1 MIHLITGR
9 PGHGKNIYALTFLEK
24 EGFINYDKETKTFSS
39 TIDRPLFFIAF
50 DGINI
55 VDSTTAKYED
65 LDELPTDQEH
75 DNTSKFPDN
84 SVVVIDEAHRYSPK
98 STNKE
103 GFTSFVSFLKIHRH
117 YGFDFIFITQSQ
129 KDLNIDIRNL
139 VENHFRVNRPFGTQK
154 SFVNHYLGAET
165 SENKQPVKQSSKP
178 FVLDKRFFEVY
189 KSASIHNYKSSIP
202 KKYYVFIGLFV
213 LFIGFVISKGI
224 YVYDAFSSGDM
235 MNFGKS
241 MQSEL
246 LNSSGSATTSA
257 SNNQAGTNAGSS
269 TVDNRLRSRGS
280 KPYFYLFKNQ
290 AKFKDQGMVLSTIA
304 PNIVM
309 NKTSIF
315 CYCNKQQIEILDNLV
330 RLIDTSN
337 NIKIDF
343 ILVSFS
349 KKDYMDF
356 SLKYTF
362 QDDYFSISPSPALIP
377 NLLLLDYLKTD
388 YKTLTKINSTAL
400 VEVGQ
405 SFSSNFVTKYPII
418 LKDYKSS
425 SVSSVR
431 LESDNLVKPTSSS
444 TSKQQPSDR
453 VVGEKISYNNVGFEF
468 KVDTQYVDD
477 KTIIVNLKQSHSFL
491 QGFVND
497 VPVTD
502 KRDFKTQF
510 LLKSGQLVPLFNLS
524 TLLNSRSKKE
534 TIPFLSYFLPGKVD
548 DDNSSYQVFLR
559 FNFGFDKD
567 KAKAKQELKSKASL
581 TKATK
586 PTLEIKEFEEVKESK
601 EIDDVDQMIDEL
613 LNADIEA
620 LEELNQ
626 EVKAVDVEFEVVDVK
641 NIKPPK

>member
-9 PGHGKNIYALTFLEK
+9 PGHGKNIYALTFLEQQ
-24 EGFINYDKETKTFSS
+24 EFINYDKETKTFSS

-65 LDELPTDQEH
+65 LDDLPTDQEN
-75 DNTSKFPDN
+75 DNNSKFPDN
-84 SVVVIDEAHRYSPK
+84 SVIVIDEAHRYSPK

-117 YGFDFIFITQSQ
+117 YGFDFIFIIQSQ

-202 KKYYVFIGLFV
+202 KKYYIFIVLFII
-213 LFIGFVISKGI
+213 FIGFVISKGI
-224 YVYDAFSSGDM
+224 YVIDAFSSGDAL
-235 MNFGKS
+235 NFGKEL
-241 MQSEL
+241 QSEFVPEKEQTL
-246 LNSSGSATTSA
+246 
-257 SNNQAGTNAGSS
+257 S
-269 TVDNRLRSRGS
+269 TEQRQQRSIDRFT
-280 KPYFYLFKNQ
+280 KPYFYIFKNQ
-290 AKFKDQGMVLSTIA
+290 KKFENQAVVLSTIA

-362 QDDYFSISPSPALIP
+362 QNDYFSISPSTALIP

-400 VEVGQ
+400 VEVGE
-405 SFSSNFVTKYPII
+405 SFSSNFVTKYPVI

-431 LESDNLVKPTSSS
+431 LKSDNLVKSKSQ
-444 TSKQQPSDR
+444 SKQQPSDR

-468 KVDTQYVDD
+468 KVATQYVDD
-477 KTIIVNLKQSHSFL
+477 ETIIVNLKQSHSFL

-534 TIPFLSYFLPGKVD
+534 TIPFLSYFMPGKVD

-559 FNFGFDKD
+559 FNFEFGE
-567 KAKAKQELKSKASL
+567 AKEKPRAVSTSKSGDIK
-581 TKATK
+581 TIKAT
-586 PTLEIKEFEEVKESK
+586 LETKEDKEAKEVDNVEQT
-601 EIDDVDQMIDEL
+601 INEL
-613 LNADIEA
+613 LAADIEA

-626 EVKAVDVEFEVVDVK
+626 ATDQKTNQDLPDVIKILDV
-641 NIKPPK
+641 NL

>member
-24 EGFINYDKETKTFSS
+24 EGFINYDKESKTFSS

-50 DGINI
+50 DSIDI
-55 VDSTTAKYED
+55 VDATTAKYED
-65 LDELPTDQEH
+65 LDKLPEDQESE
-75 DNTSKFPDN
+75 NRSKFPDN
-84 SVVVIDEAHRYSPK
+84 SVIVIDEAHRYSPR
-98 STNKE
+98 SSNRS
-103 GFTSFVSFLKIHRH
+103 GFTGFVSFLKIHRH
-117 YGFDFIFITQSQ
+117 FGFDFIFITQSQ

-165 SENKQPVKQSSKP
+165 TENKQPVKQSSNP

-202 KKYYVFIGLFV
+202 KKYYVFIVFFII
-213 LFIGFVISKGI
+213 FIGFVISKGI
-224 YVYDAFSSGDM
+224 YVIDAFSSGDAL
-235 MNFGKS
+235 NFGKEL
-241 MQSEL
+241 QSEL
-246 LNSSGSATTSA
+246 VPDKQPTLSNEQRRERSA
-257 SNNQAGTNAGSS
+257 
-269 TVDNRLRSRGS
+269 NRLQ
-280 KPYFYLFKNQ
+280 KPYFYIFKNQ
-290 AKFKDQGMVLSTIA
+290 KKFENQAVVLSTIA

-315 CYCNKQQIEILDNLV
+315 CYCNKQQIEILDNLM

-362 QDDYFSISPSPALIP
+362 QNDYFSISPSTALIP

-400 VEVGQ
+400 VEVGE
-405 SFSSNFVTKYPII
+405 SFSSNFVTKYPVI

-431 LESDNLVKPTSSS
+431 LKSDDLVKSKSK
-444 TSKQQPSDR
+444 SKQQPSDR

-468 KVDTQYVDD
+468 KVATQYVDD
-477 KTIIVNLKQSHSFL
+477 ETIVVNLKQSHSFL

-559 FNFGFDKD
+559 FNFEFG
-567 KAKAKQELKSKASL
+567 KAKLK
-581 TKATK
+581 TKEKLIKTIM
-586 PTLEIKEFEEVKESK
+586 PILDIVEIEDVKEQS
-601 EIDDVDQMIDEL
+601 IDEL
-613 LNADIEA
+613 LAADVEA
-620 LEELNQ
+620 LKELNQ
-626 EVKAVDVEFEVVDVK
+626 EIE
-641 NIKPPK
+641 

>member
-9 PGHGKNIYALTFLEK
+9 PGHGKNIYALTFLEQQ
-24 EGFINYDKETKTFSS
+24 EFINYDKETKTFSS

-50 DGINI
+50 DGIDI

-65 LDELPTDQEH
+65 LDDLPTDQEN
-75 DNTSKFPDN
+75 DNNSKFPDN
-84 SVVVIDEAHRYSPK
+84 SVIVIDEAHRYSPK

-202 KKYYVFIGLFV
+202 KKYYIFIALFII
-213 LFIGFVISKGI
+213 FIGFVISKGI
-224 YVYDAFSSGDM
+224 YVIDAFSSGDAL
-235 MNFGKS
+235 NFGKEL
-241 MQSEL
+241 QSEL
-246 LNSSGSATTSA
+246 VPDKQQPEL
-257 SNNQAGTNAGSS
+257 TNEQRRERAA
-269 TVDNRLRSRGS
+269 NRLQ
-280 KPYFYLFKNQ
+280 KPYFYIFKNQ
-290 AKFKDQGMVLSTIA
+290 KKFENQGVILSTIA

-315 CYCNKQQIEILDNLV
+315 CYCNKQQIEIIDNLM

-362 QDDYFSISPSPALIP
+362 QNDYFSISPSTALIP
-377 NLLLLDYLKTD
+377 NLLLLDYLKSD

-400 VEVGQ
+400 VEVGE
-405 SFSSNFVTKYPII
+405 SFSSNFVTKYPVI

-431 LESDNLVKPTSSS
+431 LKSDNLTKPSSKQTSK
-444 TSKQQPSDR
+444 SKQQPSDR
-453 VVGEKISYNNVGFEF
+453 IVGEKISYNNVGFEF
-468 KVDTQYVDD
+468 KVATQYVDD
-477 KTIIVNLKQSHSFL
+477 ETINVNLKQSHSFL

-534 TIPFLSYFLPGKVD
+534 TIPFLSYFMPGKVD
-548 DDNSSYQVFLR
+548 DDNASYQVFLR
-559 FNFGFDKD
+559 FRFESAQNSQKNQANIV
-567 KAKAKQELKSKASL
+567 KLENTKQIIDTNSELKGIKGASNTDIDIL
-581 TKATK
+581 N
-586 PTLEIKEFEEVKESK
+586 KEDEKLAN
-601 EIDDVDQMIDEL
+601 EL
-613 LNADIEA
+613 LAN
-620 LEELNQ
+620 
-626 EVKAVDVEFEVVDVK
+626 
-641 NIKPPK
+641 

>member
-9 PGHGKNIYALTFLEK
+9 PGHGKNIYALTFLEQQ
-24 EGFINYDKETKTFSS
+24 EFINYDKESKTFSS

-50 DGINI
+50 DGIDI

-65 LDELPTDQEH
+65 LDDLPTDQEN
-75 DNTSKFPDN
+75 DNNSKFPDN
-84 SVVVIDEAHRYSPK
+84 SVIVIDEAHRYSPK

-117 YGFDFIFITQSQ
+117 FGFDFIFITQSQ

-165 SENKQPVKQSSKP
+165 TENKQPVKQSSKP

-202 KKYYVFIGLFV
+202 KKYYVFIVLFII
-213 LFIGFVISKGI
+213 FIGFVISKGI
-224 YVYDAFSSGDM
+224 YVIDAFSSGDAL
-235 MNFGKS
+235 NFGKEL
-241 MQSEL
+241 QSEL
-246 LNSSGSATTSA
+246 VPDKQQPVLTNEQRRERAAT
-257 SNNQAGTNAGSS
+257 
-269 TVDNRLRSRGS
+269 RLQ
-280 KPYFYLFKNQ
+280 KPYFYIFKNQ
-290 AKFKDQGMVLSTIA
+290 KKFENQGMILSTIA

-315 CYCNKQQIEILDNLV
+315 CYCNKQQIEILDNLM

-362 QDDYFSISPSPALIP
+362 QNDFFSISPSTALIP
-377 NLLLLDYLKTD
+377 NLLLLDYLKSD

-400 VEVGQ
+400 VEVGE
-405 SFSSNFVTKYPII
+405 SFSSNFVTKYPVI

-431 LESDNLVKPTSSS
+431 LKSDDLVKSKSK
-444 TSKQQPSDR
+444 SKQQPSDR

-468 KVDTQYVDD
+468 KVATQYVDD
-477 KTIIVNLKQSHSFL
+477 ETIIVNLKQSHSFL

-559 FNFGFDKD
+559 FNFGFKD
-567 KAKAKQELKSKASL
+567 SKTPKPKKIIIPKVEVKDNEVIDLLAIDFDNNLAIESIEELELAVSDELKELDALDLK
-581 TKATK
+581 
-586 PTLEIKEFEEVKESK
+586 LET
-601 EIDDVDQMIDEL
+601 VD
-613 LNADIEA
+613 N
-620 LEELNQ
+620 
-626 EVKAVDVEFEVVDVK
+626 
-641 NIKPPK
+641 

>member
-1 MIHLITGR
+1 MGLLNTQQVLLVLLTGR
-9 PGHGKNIYALTFLEK
+9 PGHGKNIYALTFLEQQ
-24 EGFINYDKETKTFSS
+24 EFINYDKETKTFSS

-65 LDELPTDQEH
+65 LDDLPTDQE
-75 DNTSKFPDN
+75 NNNNSKFPDN
-84 SVVVIDEAHRYSPK
+84 SVIVIDEAHRYSPK

-117 YGFDFIFITQSQ
+117 YGFDFIFIIQSQ

-178 FVLDKRFFEVY
+178 FVLDRRFFEVY

-202 KKYYVFIGLFV
+202 KKYYVFIVMFI
-213 LFIGFVISKGI
+213 LFIGFIISKGI
-224 YVYDAFSSGDM
+224 YVYDAFNSGDM

-246 LNSSGSATTSA
+246 LGSNANTNSNSNNNGNNSSSTSLTTNNRPVRS
-257 SNNQAGTNAGSS
+257 SNL
-269 TVDNRLRSRGS
+269 VR
-280 KPYFYLFKNQ
+280 PYFYLFKNEQ
-290 AKFKDQGMVLSTIA
+290 KFKSSSSIFSAISPTV
-304 PNIVM
+304 VM
-309 NKTSIF
+309 NEESIF
-315 CYCNKQQIEILDNLV
+315 CYCTVKEIEIIDNIV

-349 KKDYMDF
+349 KKDYLDF
-356 SLKYTF
+356 SLKYSF
-362 QDDYFSISPSPALIP
+362 ENEFFRISPSTALIS
-377 NLLLLDYLKTD
+377 NVLLLDYLRSD
-388 YKTLTKINSTAL
+388 YQTLTKINSSAL
-400 VEVGQ
+400 VEVGK

-431 LESDNLVKPTSSS
+431 LKADQQN
-444 TSKQQPSDR
+444 KQQPSDR
-453 VVGEKISYNNVGFEF
+453 IVGEKVSFNDVGFKF
-468 KVDTQYVDD
+468 KIDTKFVDQQTVSI
-477 KTIIVNLKQSHSFL
+477 KLNQSHSFL

-502 KRDFKTQF
+502 KRDFKSQF
-510 LLKSGQLVPLFNLS
+510 LLTDGQLVPLFNLS
-524 TLLNSRSKKE
+524 SLLNSKSNKE

-559 FNFGFDKD
+559 FRFEGVQNSQKKQASIVKLED
-567 KAKAKQELKSKASL
+567 AKQTIDANSELKD
-581 TKATK
+581 
-586 PTLEIKEFEEVKESK
+586 IKGITDTDIDILNKEDEK
-601 EIDDVDQMIDEL
+601 LANEL
-613 LNADIEA
+613 LAN
-620 LEELNQ
+620 
-626 EVKAVDVEFEVVDVK
+626 
-641 NIKPPK
+641 

>member
-9 PGHGKNIYALTFLEK
+9 PGHGKNIYALTFLEQQ
-24 EGFINYDKETKTFSS
+24 EFINYDKETRTFSS

-65 LDELPTDQEH
+65 LDDLPTDQEN
-75 DNTSKFPDN
+75 DNNSKFPDN
-84 SVVVIDEAHRYSPK
+84 SVIVIDEAHRYSPK

-202 KKYYVFIGLFV
+202 KKYYIFIALFII
-213 LFIGFVISKGI
+213 FIGFVISKGI
-224 YVYDAFSSGDM
+224 YVIDAFSSGDAL
-235 MNFGKS
+235 NFGKEL
-241 MQSEL
+241 QSEL
-246 LNSSGSATTSA
+246 VPDKQQPEL
-257 SNNQAGTNAGSS
+257 TNEQRRERAA
-269 TVDNRLRSRGS
+269 NRLQ
-280 KPYFYLFKNQ
+280 KPYFYIFKNQ
-290 AKFKDQGMVLSTIA
+290 KKFENQGVILSTIA

-315 CYCNKQQIEILDNLV
+315 CYCNKQQIEIIDNLM

-362 QDDYFSISPSPALIP
+362 QNDYFSISPSTALIP
-377 NLLLLDYLKTD
+377 NLLLLDYLKSD

-400 VEVGQ
+400 VEVGE
-405 SFSSNFVTKYPII
+405 SFSSNFVTKYPVI

-431 LESDNLVKPTSSS
+431 LKSDNLTKPSSKQTSK
-444 TSKQQPSDR
+444 SKQQPSDR
-453 VVGEKISYNNVGFEF
+453 IVGEKISYNNVGFEF
-468 KVDTQYVDD
+468 KVATQYVDD
-477 KTIIVNLKQSHSFL
+477 ETINVNLKQSHSFL

-534 TIPFLSYFLPGKVD
+534 TIPFLSYFMPGKVD
-548 DDNSSYQVFLR
+548 DDNASYQVFLR
-559 FNFGFDKD
+559 FRFEGVQNSQKSQASIV
-567 KAKAKQELKSKASL
+567 KLENTKQTIDTDSEPKG
-581 TKATK
+581 
-586 PTLEIKEFEEVKESK
+586 IKGTSDTD
-601 EIDDVDQMIDEL
+601 IDILNREDEKLANEL
-613 LNADIEA
+613 LAN
-620 LEELNQ
+620 
-626 EVKAVDVEFEVVDVK
+626 
-641 NIKPPK
+641 

>member
-1 MIHLITGR
+1 VLLTGR
-9 PGHGKNIYALTFLEK
+9 PGHGKNIYALTFLEQQ
-24 EGFINYDKETKTFSS
+24 EFINYDKETKTFSS

-65 LDELPTDQEH
+65 LDDLPTDQEN

-84 SVVVIDEAHRYSPK
+84 SVIVIDEAHRYSPK

-202 KKYYVFIGLFV
+202 KKYYVFIAMFI
-213 LFIGFVISKGI
+213 LFIGFIISKGI

-246 LNSSGSATTSA
+246 LGSD
-257 SNNQAGTNAGSS
+257 TNANSKTNNS
-269 TVDNRLRSRGS
+269 NLSNSNTSLTADNRPVRSSNLVR
-280 KPYFYLFKNQ
+280 PYFYLFKNEQ
-290 AKFKDQGMVLSTIA
+290 KFKSSSSIFSAISPTV
-304 PNIVM
+304 VM
-309 NKTSIF
+309 NEESIF
-315 CYCNKQQIEILDNLV
+315 CYCTVKEIEIIDNIV
-330 RLIDTSN
+330 RLMDTSN

-349 KKDYMDF
+349 KKDYLDF
-356 SLKYTF
+356 SLKYSF
-362 QDDYFSISPSPALIP
+362 ENEFFRISPSTALIS
-377 NLLLLDYLKTD
+377 NVLLLDYLRSD
-388 YKTLTKINSTAL
+388 YQTLTKINSSAL
-400 VEVGQ
+400 VEVGK

-431 LESDNLVKPTSSS
+431 LKADQQN
-444 TSKQQPSDR
+444 KQQPSDR
-453 VVGEKISYNNVGFEF
+453 IVGEKVSFNDVGFKF
-468 KVDTQYVDD
+468 KIDTKFVDRQTVSI
-477 KTIIVNLKQSHSFL
+477 KLNQSHSFL

-502 KRDFKTQF
+502 KRDFKSQF
-510 LLKSGQLVPLFNLS
+510 LLTDGQLVPLFNLS
-524 TLLNSRSKKE
+524 SLLNSKSNKE

-559 FNFGFDKD
+559 FRFEDVQKSQKNQSDIVKLENI
-567 KAKAKQELKSKASL
+567 KQTINTDSELKDIKG
-581 TKATK
+581 TTDTDID
-586 PTLEIKEFEEVKESK
+586 TLDKEDEKLAN
-601 EIDDVDQMIDEL
+601 EL
-613 LNADIEA
+613 LAN
-620 LEELNQ
+620 
-626 EVKAVDVEFEVVDVK
+626 
-641 NIKPPK
+641 

>member
-9 PGHGKNIYALTFLEK
+9 PGHGKNIYALTFLEQQ
-24 EGFINYDKETKTFSS
+24 EFINYDKETKTFSS

-65 LDELPTDQEH
+65 LDDLPTDQEN
-75 DNTSKFPDN
+75 DNNSKFPDN
-84 SVVVIDEAHRYSPK
+84 SVIVIDEAHRYSPK

-202 KKYYVFIGLFV
+202 KKYYIFIALFII
-213 LFIGFVISKGI
+213 FIGFVISKGI
-224 YVYDAFSSGDM
+224 YVIDAFSSGDAL
-235 MNFGKS
+235 NFGKEL
-241 MQSEL
+241 QSEL
-246 LNSSGSATTSA
+246 VPDKQQPEL
-257 SNNQAGTNAGSS
+257 TNEQRRERAA
-269 TVDNRLRSRGS
+269 NRLQ
-280 KPYFYLFKNQ
+280 KPYFYIFKNQ
-290 AKFKDQGMVLSTIA
+290 KKFENQGVILSTIA

-315 CYCNKQQIEILDNLV
+315 CYCNKQQIEIIDNLM

-362 QDDYFSISPSPALIP
+362 QNDYFSISPSTALIP

-400 VEVGQ
+400 VEVGE
-405 SFSSNFVTKYPII
+405 SFSSNFVTKYPVI

-431 LESDNLVKPTSSS
+431 LKSDNLTKPSSKQTSK
-444 TSKQQPSDR
+444 SKQQPSDR
-453 VVGEKISYNNVGFEF
+453 IVGEKISYNNVGFEF
-468 KVDTQYVDD
+468 KVATQYVDD
-477 KTIIVNLKQSHSFL
+477 ETINVNLKQSHSFL

-534 TIPFLSYFLPGKVD
+534 TIPFLSYFMPGKVD
-548 DDNSSYQVFLR
+548 DDNASYQVFLR
-559 FNFGFDKD
+559 FRFESAQNSQKNQANIV
-567 KAKAKQELKSKASL
+567 KLENTKQIIDTNSELKGIKGASNTDIDIL
-581 TKATK
+581 N
-586 PTLEIKEFEEVKESK
+586 KEDEKLAN
-601 EIDDVDQMIDEL
+601 EL
-613 LNADIEA
+613 LAN
-620 LEELNQ
+620 
-626 EVKAVDVEFEVVDVK
+626 
-641 NIKPPK
+641 

>member
-9 PGHGKNIYALTFLEK
+9 PGHGKNIYALTFLEQQ
-24 EGFINYDKETKTFSS
+24 EFINYDKETRTFSS

-65 LDELPTDQEH
+65 LDDLPTDQEN
-75 DNTSKFPDN
+75 DNNSKFPDN
-84 SVVVIDEAHRYSPK
+84 SVIVIDEAHRYSPK

-202 KKYYVFIGLFV
+202 KKYYIFIALFII
-213 LFIGFVISKGI
+213 FIGFVISKGI
-224 YVYDAFSSGDM
+224 YVIDAFSSGDAL
-235 MNFGKS
+235 NFGKEL
-241 MQSEL
+241 QSEL
-246 LNSSGSATTSA
+246 VPDKQQPEL
-257 SNNQAGTNAGSS
+257 TNEQRRERAA
-269 TVDNRLRSRGS
+269 NRLQ
-280 KPYFYLFKNQ
+280 KPYFYIFKNQ
-290 AKFKDQGMVLSTIA
+290 KKFENQGVILSTIA

-315 CYCNKQQIEILDNLV
+315 CYCNKQQIEIIDNLM

-362 QDDYFSISPSPALIP
+362 QNDYFSISPSTALIP
-377 NLLLLDYLKTD
+377 NLLLLDYLKSD

-400 VEVGQ
+400 VEVGE
-405 SFSSNFVTKYPII
+405 SFSSNFVTKYPVI

-431 LESDNLVKPTSSS
+431 LKSDNLTKPSSKQTSK
-444 TSKQQPSDR
+444 SKQQPSDR
-453 VVGEKISYNNVGFEF
+453 IVGEKISYNNVGFEF
-468 KVDTQYVDD
+468 KVATQYVDD
-477 KTIIVNLKQSHSFL
+477 ETINVNLKQSHSFL

-534 TIPFLSYFLPGKVD
+534 TIPFLSYFMPGKVD
-548 DDNSSYQVFLR
+548 DDNASYQVFLR
-559 FNFGFDKD
+559 FRFESAQNSQKNQANIV
-567 KAKAKQELKSKASL
+567 KLENTKQIIDTNSELKGIKGASNTDIDIL
-581 TKATK
+581 N
-586 PTLEIKEFEEVKESK
+586 KEDEKLAN
-601 EIDDVDQMIDEL
+601 EL
-613 LNADIEA
+613 LAN
-620 LEELNQ
+620 
-626 EVKAVDVEFEVVDVK
+626 
-641 NIKPPK
+641 

>member
-1 MIHLITGR
+1 MGLLNTQQVLLVLLTGR
-9 PGHGKNIYALTFLEK
+9 PGHGKNIYALTFLEQQ
-24 EGFINYDKETKTFSS
+24 EFINYDKETKTFSS

-65 LDELPTDQEH
+65 LDDLPTDQEN

-84 SVVVIDEAHRYSPK
+84 SVIVIDEAHRYSPK

-178 FVLDKRFFEVY
+178 FALDKRFFEVY

-202 KKYYVFIGLFV
+202 KKYYVFIAMFI
-213 LFIGFVISKGI
+213 LFIGFIISKGI

-246 LNSSGSATTSA
+246 LGSD
-257 SNNQAGTNAGSS
+257 TNANSKTNNS
-269 TVDNRLRSRGS
+269 NLSNSNTSLTADNRPVRSSNLVR
-280 KPYFYLFKNQ
+280 PYFYLFKNEQ
-290 AKFKDQGMVLSTIA
+290 KFKSSSSIFSAISPTV
-304 PNIVM
+304 VM
-309 NKTSIF
+309 NEESIF
-315 CYCNKQQIEILDNLV
+315 CYCTVKEIEIIDNIV
-330 RLIDTSN
+330 RLMDTSN

-349 KKDYMDF
+349 KKDYLDF
-356 SLKYTF
+356 SLKYSF
-362 QDDYFSISPSPALIP
+362 ENEFFRISPSTALIS
-377 NLLLLDYLKTD
+377 NVLLLDYLRSD
-388 YKTLTKINSTAL
+388 YQTLTKINSSAL
-400 VEVGQ
+400 VEVGK

-431 LESDNLVKPTSSS
+431 LKADQQN
-444 TSKQQPSDR
+444 KQQPSDR
-453 VVGEKISYNNVGFEF
+453 IVGEKVSFNDVGFKF
-468 KVDTQYVDD
+468 KIDTKFVDQQTVSI
-477 KTIIVNLKQSHSFL
+477 KLNQSHSFL

-502 KRDFKTQF
+502 KRDFKSQF
-510 LLKSGQLVPLFNLS
+510 LLTDGQLVPLFNLS
-524 TLLNSRSKKE
+524 SLLNSKSNKE

-559 FNFGFDKD
+559 FRFEDVQKSQKNQSDIVKLENI
-567 KAKAKQELKSKASL
+567 KQTINTDSELKDIKG
-581 TKATK
+581 TTDTDID
-586 PTLEIKEFEEVKESK
+586 TLDKEDEKLAN
-601 EIDDVDQMIDEL
+601 EL
-613 LNADIEA
+613 LAN
-620 LEELNQ
+620 
-626 EVKAVDVEFEVVDVK
+626 
-641 NIKPPK
+641 

>member
-24 EGFINYDKETKTFSS
+24 EGFINYDKESKTFSS

-50 DGINI
+50 DSID
-55 VDSTTAKYED
+55 VKDATTAKYED
-65 LDELPTDQEH
+65 LDNLPEDQESE
-75 DNTSKFPDN
+75 NRSKFPDN
-84 SVVVIDEAHRYSPK
+84 SVIVIDEAHRYSPR
-98 STNKE
+98 SSNRS
-103 GFTSFVSFLKIHRH
+103 GFTGFVSFLKIHRH

-165 SENKQPVKQSSKP
+165 TENKQPVKQSSKP

-202 KKYYVFIGLFV
+202 KKYYVFIVLFII
-213 LFIGFVISKGI
+213 FIGFVISKGI
-224 YVYDAFSSGDM
+224 YVIDAFSSGDAL
-235 MNFGKS
+235 NFGKEL
-241 MQSEL
+241 QSEL
-246 LNSSGSATTSA
+246 VPDKQQPVLTNEQRRERAAT
-257 SNNQAGTNAGSS
+257 
-269 TVDNRLRSRGS
+269 RLQ
-280 KPYFYLFKNQ
+280 KPYFYIFKNQ
-290 AKFKDQGMVLSTIA
+290 KKFENQGMILSTIA

-309 NKTSIF
+309 NKTSVF
-315 CYCNKQQIEILDNLV
+315 CYCNKQQIEILDNLM

-362 QDDYFSISPSPALIP
+362 QNDFFSISPSTALIP
-377 NLLLLDYLKTD
+377 NLLLLDYLKSD

-400 VEVGQ
+400 VEVGE
-405 SFSSNFVTKYPII
+405 SFSSNFVTKYPVI

-431 LESDNLVKPTSSS
+431 LKSDDLVKSKSK
-444 TSKQQPSDR
+444 SKQQPSDR

-468 KVDTQYVDD
+468 KVATQYVDD
-477 KTIIVNLKQSHSFL
+477 ETIIVNLKQSHSFL

-559 FNFGFDKD
+559 FNFGFKD
-567 KAKAKQELKSKASL
+567 SKTPKPKKIIIPKVEVKDNEVIDLLAIDFDNNLAIESIEELELAVSDELKELDALDLK
-581 TKATK
+581 
-586 PTLEIKEFEEVKESK
+586 LET
-601 EIDDVDQMIDEL
+601 VD
-613 LNADIEA
+613 N
-620 LEELNQ
+620 
-626 EVKAVDVEFEVVDVK
+626 
-641 NIKPPK
+641 

>member
-1 MIHLITGR
+1 MGLLNTQQVLLVLLTGR
-9 PGHGKNIYALTFLEK
+9 PGHGKNIYALTFLEQQ
-24 EGFINYDKETKTFSS
+24 EFINYDKETKTFSS

-65 LDELPTDQEH
+65 LDDLPTDQEN

-84 SVVVIDEAHRYSPK
+84 SVIVIDEAHRYSPK

-202 KKYYVFIGLFV
+202 KKYYIFIALFII
-213 LFIGFVISKGI
+213 FIGFVISKGI
-224 YVYDAFSSGDM
+224 YVIDAFSSGDAL
-235 MNFGKS
+235 NFGKEL
-241 MQSEL
+241 QSEL
-246 LNSSGSATTSA
+246 VPDKQQPEL
-257 SNNQAGTNAGSS
+257 TNEQRRERAA
-269 TVDNRLRSRGS
+269 NRLQ
-280 KPYFYLFKNQ
+280 KPYFYIFKNQ
-290 AKFKDQGMVLSTIA
+290 KKFENQGVILSTIA

-315 CYCNKQQIEILDNLV
+315 CYCNKQQIEIIDNLM

-362 QDDYFSISPSPALIP
+362 QNDYFSISPSTALIP
-377 NLLLLDYLKTD
+377 NLLLLDYLKSD

-400 VEVGQ
+400 VEVGE
-405 SFSSNFVTKYPII
+405 SFSSNFVTKYPVI

-431 LESDNLVKPTSSS
+431 LKSDNLTKPSSKQTSK
-444 TSKQQPSDR
+444 SKQQPSDR
-453 VVGEKISYNNVGFEF
+453 IVGEKISYNNVGFEF
-468 KVDTQYVDD
+468 KVATQYVDD
-477 KTIIVNLKQSHSFL
+477 ETINVNLKQSHSFL

-534 TIPFLSYFLPGKVD
+534 TIPFLSYFMPGKVD
-548 DDNSSYQVFLR
+548 DDNASYQVFLR
-559 FNFGFDKD
+559 FRFESAQNSQKNQANIV
-567 KAKAKQELKSKASL
+567 KLENTKQIIDTNSELKGIKGASNTDIDIL
-581 TKATK
+581 N
-586 PTLEIKEFEEVKESK
+586 KEDEKLAN
-601 EIDDVDQMIDEL
+601 EL
-613 LNADIEA
+613 LAN
-620 LEELNQ
+620 
-626 EVKAVDVEFEVVDVK
+626 
-641 NIKPPK
+641 

>member
-24 EGFINYDKETKTFSS
+24 EGFINYDKESKTFSS

-50 DGINI
+50 DSID
-55 VDSTTAKYED
+55 VKDATTAKYED
-65 LDELPTDQEH
+65 LDNLPEDQESE
-75 DNTSKFPDN
+75 NRSKFPDN
-84 SVVVIDEAHRYSPK
+84 SVIVIDEAHRYSPR
-98 STNKE
+98 SSNRS
-103 GFTSFVSFLKIHRH
+103 GFTGFVSFLKIHRH
-117 YGFDFIFITQSQ
+117 FGFDFIFITQSQ

-165 SENKQPVKQSSKP
+165 TENKQPVKQSSKP

-202 KKYYVFIGLFV
+202 KKYYAFIVLFII
-213 LFIGFVISKGI
+213 FIGFVISKGI
-224 YVYDAFSSGDM
+224 YVIDAFSSGDAL
-235 MNFGKS
+235 NFGKEL
-241 MQSEL
+241 QSEL
-246 LNSSGSATTSA
+246 VPDKQQPVLTNEQRRERAAT
-257 SNNQAGTNAGSS
+257 
-269 TVDNRLRSRGS
+269 RLQ
-280 KPYFYLFKNQ
+280 KPYFYIFKNQ
-290 AKFKDQGMVLSTIA
+290 KKFENQGMILSTIA

-315 CYCNKQQIEILDNLV
+315 CYCNKQQIEILDNLM

-362 QDDYFSISPSPALIP
+362 QNDFFSISPSTALIP

-431 LESDNLVKPTSSS
+431 LNSDNLVKPAS

-468 KVDTQYVDD
+468 KVATQYVDD
-477 KTIIVNLKQSHSFL
+477 QTIIVNLKQSHSFL

-559 FNFGFDKD
+559 FNFEFGEAKQPLKQKGVEL
-567 KAKAKQELKSKASL
+567 KAKIENN
-581 TKATK
+581 TV
-586 PTLEIKEFEEVKESK
+586 PI
-601 EIDDVDQMIDEL
+601 IDDTPVEVTTDIDFLSEIGVDI
-613 LNADIEA
+613 IE
-620 LEELNQ
+620 
-626 EVKAVDVEFEVVDVK
+626 
-641 NIKPPK
+641 P

>member
-9 PGHGKNIYALTFLEK
+9 PGHGKNIYALTFLEQQ
-24 EGFINYDKETKTFSS
+24 EFINYDKETKTFSS

-65 LDELPTDQEH
+65 LDDLPTDQE
-75 DNTSKFPDN
+75 NNNNSKFPDN
-84 SVVVIDEAHRYSPK
+84 SVIVIDEAHRYSPK

-117 YGFDFIFITQSQ
+117 YGFDFIFIIQSQ

-178 FVLDKRFFEVY
+178 FVLDRRFFEVY

-202 KKYYVFIGLFV
+202 KKYYVFIVMFI
-213 LFIGFVISKGI
+213 LFIGFIISKGI
-224 YVYDAFSSGDM
+224 YVYDAFNSGDM

-246 LNSSGSATTSA
+246 LGSNANTNSNSNNNGNNSSSTSLTTNNRPVRS
-257 SNNQAGTNAGSS
+257 SNL
-269 TVDNRLRSRGS
+269 V
-280 KPYFYLFKNQ
+280 KPYFYLFKNEQ
-290 AKFKDQGMVLSTIA
+290 KFKSSSSIFSAISPTV
-304 PNIVM
+304 VM
-309 NKTSIF
+309 NEESIF
-315 CYCNKQQIEILDNLV
+315 CYCTVKEIEIIDNIV
-330 RLIDTSN
+330 RLMDTSN

-349 KKDYMDF
+349 KKDYLDF
-356 SLKYTF
+356 SLKYSF
-362 QDDYFSISPSPALIP
+362 ENEFFRISPSTALIS
-377 NLLLLDYLKTD
+377 NVLLLDYLRSD
-388 YKTLTKINSTAL
+388 YQTLTKINSSAL
-400 VEVGQ
+400 VEVGK

-431 LESDNLVKPTSSS
+431 LKADQQN
-444 TSKQQPSDR
+444 KQQPSDR
-453 VVGEKISYNNVGFEF
+453 IVGEKVSFNDVGFKF
-468 KVDTQYVDD
+468 KIDTKFVDQQTVSI
-477 KTIIVNLKQSHSFL
+477 KLNQSHSFL

-502 KRDFKTQF
+502 KRDFKSQF
-510 LLKSGQLVPLFNLS
+510 LLTDGQLVPLFNLS
-524 TLLNSRSKKE
+524 SLLNSKSNKE

-559 FNFGFDKD
+559 FRFEGVQNSQKKQASIVKLED
-567 KAKAKQELKSKASL
+567 AKQTIDANSELKD
-581 TKATK
+581 
-586 PTLEIKEFEEVKESK
+586 IKGITDTDIDILNKEDEK
-601 EIDDVDQMIDEL
+601 LANEL
-613 LNADIEA
+613 LAN
-620 LEELNQ
+620 
-626 EVKAVDVEFEVVDVK
+626 
-641 NIKPPK
+641 

>member
-9 PGHGKNIYALTFLEK
+9 PGHGKNIYALTFLEQQ
-24 EGFINYDKETKTFSS
+24 EFINYDKETKTFSS

-84 SVVVIDEAHRYSPK
+84 SVIVIDEAHRYSPK

-202 KKYYVFIGLFV
+202 KKYYVFIALFV
-213 LFIGFVISKGI
+213 IFIGFVISKGI
-224 YVYDAFSSGDM
+224 YVIDAFSSGDAL
-235 MNFGKS
+235 NFGKEL
-241 MQSEL
+241 QSEL
-246 LNSSGSATTSA
+246 VPDKQQPVL
-257 SNNQAGTNAGSS
+257 TNEQRRERAA
-269 TVDNRLRSRGS
+269 NRLQ
-280 KPYFYLFKNQ
+280 KPYFYIFKNQ
-290 AKFKDQGMVLSTIA
+290 SKFKDQGVVLSTIA

-388 YKTLTKINSTAL
+388 YKL
-400 VEVGQ
+400 
-405 SFSSNFVTKYPII
+405 
-418 LKDYKSS
+418 
-425 SVSSVR
+425 
-431 LESDNLVKPTSSS
+431 
-444 TSKQQPSDR
+444 
-453 VVGEKISYNNVGFEF
+453 
-468 KVDTQYVDD
+468 
-477 KTIIVNLKQSHSFL
+477 
-491 QGFVND
+491 
-497 VPVTD
+497 
-502 KRDFKTQF
+502 
-510 LLKSGQLVPLFNLS
+510 
-524 TLLNSRSKKE
+524 
-534 TIPFLSYFLPGKVD
+534 
-548 DDNSSYQVFLR
+548 
-559 FNFGFDKD
+559 
-567 KAKAKQELKSKASL
+567 
-581 TKATK
+581 
-586 PTLEIKEFEEVKESK
+586 
-601 EIDDVDQMIDEL
+601 
-613 LNADIEA
+613 
-620 LEELNQ
+620 
-626 EVKAVDVEFEVVDVK
+626 
-641 NIKPPK
+641 

>member
-9 PGHGKNIYALTFLEK
+9 PGHGKNIYALTFLEQQ
-24 EGFINYDKETKTFSS
+24 EFINYDKETRTFSS

-65 LDELPTDQEH
+65 LDDLPTDQEN
-75 DNTSKFPDN
+75 DNNSKFPDN
-84 SVVVIDEAHRYSPK
+84 SVIVIDEAHRYSPK

-202 KKYYVFIGLFV
+202 KKYYIFIALFII
-213 LFIGFVISKGI
+213 FIGFVISKGI
-224 YVYDAFSSGDM
+224 YVIDAFSSGDAL
-235 MNFGKS
+235 NFGKEL
-241 MQSEL
+241 QSEL
-246 LNSSGSATTSA
+246 VPDKQQPEL
-257 SNNQAGTNAGSS
+257 TNEQRRERAA
-269 TVDNRLRSRGS
+269 NRLQ
-280 KPYFYLFKNQ
+280 KPYFYIFKNQ
-290 AKFKDQGMVLSTIA
+290 KKFENQGVILSTIA

-315 CYCNKQQIEILDNLV
+315 CYCNKQQIEIIDNLM

-362 QDDYFSISPSPALIP
+362 QNDYFSISPSTALIP
-377 NLLLLDYLKTD
+377 NLLLLDYLKSD

-400 VEVGQ
+400 VEVGE
-405 SFSSNFVTKYPII
+405 SFSSNFVTKYPVI

-431 LESDNLVKPTSSS
+431 LKSDNLTKPSSKQTSK
-444 TSKQQPSDR
+444 SKQQPSDR
-453 VVGEKISYNNVGFEF
+453 IVGEKISYNNVGFEF
-468 KVDTQYVDD
+468 KVATQYVDD
-477 KTIIVNLKQSHSFL
+477 ETINVNLKQSHSFL

-534 TIPFLSYFLPGKVD
+534 TIPFLSYFMPGKVD
-548 DDNSSYQVFLR
+548 DDNASYQVFLR
-559 FNFGFDKD
+559 FRFEGVQNSQKSQASIV
-567 KAKAKQELKSKASL
+567 KLENTKQTIDTGSELKDIKG
-581 TKATK
+581 ATD
-586 PTLEIKEFEEVKESK
+586 TDIDILNKEDEKLAN
-601 EIDDVDQMIDEL
+601 EL
-613 LNADIEA
+613 LAN
-620 LEELNQ
+620 
-626 EVKAVDVEFEVVDVK
+626 
-641 NIKPPK
+641 

>member
-9 PGHGKNIYALTFLEK
+9 PGHGKNIYALTFLEQQ
-24 EGFINYDKETKTFSS
+24 EFINYDKESKTFSS

-50 DGINI
+50 DGIDI

-65 LDELPTDQEH
+65 LDDLPTDQEN
-75 DNTSKFPDN
+75 DNNSKFPDN
-84 SVVVIDEAHRYSPK
+84 SVIVIDEAHRYSPK

-117 YGFDFIFITQSQ
+117 FGFDFIFITQSQ

-165 SENKQPVKQSSKP
+165 TENKQPVKQSSKP

-202 KKYYVFIGLFV
+202 KKYYVFIVLFII
-213 LFIGFVISKGI
+213 FIGFVISKGI
-224 YVYDAFSSGDM
+224 YVIDAFSSGDAL
-235 MNFGKS
+235 NFGKEL
-241 MQSEL
+241 QSEL
-246 LNSSGSATTSA
+246 VPDKQQPVLTNEQRRERAAT
-257 SNNQAGTNAGSS
+257 
-269 TVDNRLRSRGS
+269 RLQ
-280 KPYFYLFKNQ
+280 KPYFYIFKNQ
-290 AKFKDQGMVLSTIA
+290 KKFENQGMILSTIA

-309 NKTSIF
+309 NKTSVF
-315 CYCNKQQIEILDNLV
+315 CYCNKQQIEILDNLM

-362 QDDYFSISPSPALIP
+362 QNDFFSISPSATLIP

-418 LKDYKSS
+418 LKDYNSS

-431 LESDNLVKPTSSS
+431 LKSDNLVKPAS

-468 KVDTQYVDD
+468 KVATQYVDD
-477 KTIIVNLKQSHSFL
+477 QTIIVNLKQSHSFL

-559 FNFGFDKD
+559 FNFEFGE
-567 KAKAKQELKSKASL
+567 AELKAEP
-581 TKATK
+581 K
-586 PTLEIKEFEEVKESK
+586 PKKKSIKTTEPALEVKET
-601 EIDDVDQMIDEL
+601 DDVDQIIDEL
-613 LNADIEA
+613 LAADIEA
-620 LEELNQ
+620 LKELNH
-626 EVKAVDVEFEVVDVK
+626 EIEVVDSE
-641 NIKPPK
+641 NIKQPK

>member
-9 PGHGKNIYALTFLEK
+9 PGHGKNIYALTFLEQQ
-24 EGFINYDKETKTFSS
+24 EFINYDKETRTFSS

-65 LDELPTDQEH
+65 LDDLPTDQEN
-75 DNTSKFPDN
+75 DNNSKFPDN
-84 SVVVIDEAHRYSPK
+84 SVIVIDEAHRYSPK

-202 KKYYVFIGLFV
+202 KKYYIFIALFII
-213 LFIGFVISKGI
+213 FIGFVISKGI
-224 YVYDAFSSGDM
+224 YVIDAFSSGDAL
-235 MNFGKS
+235 NFGKEL
-241 MQSEL
+241 QSEL
-246 LNSSGSATTSA
+246 VPDKQQPEL
-257 SNNQAGTNAGSS
+257 TNEQRRERAA
-269 TVDNRLRSRGS
+269 NRLQ
-280 KPYFYLFKNQ
+280 KPYFYIFKNQ
-290 AKFKDQGMVLSTIA
+290 KKFENQGVILSTIA

-315 CYCNKQQIEILDNLV
+315 CYCNKQQIEIIDNLM

-362 QDDYFSISPSPALIP
+362 QNDYFSISPSTALIP

-400 VEVGQ
+400 VEVGE
-405 SFSSNFVTKYPII
+405 SFSSNFVTKYPVI

-431 LESDNLVKPTSSS
+431 LKSDNLTKPSSKQTSK
-444 TSKQQPSDR
+444 SKQQPSDR
-453 VVGEKISYNNVGFEF
+453 IVGEKISYNNVGFEF
-468 KVDTQYVDD
+468 KVATQYVDD
-477 KTIIVNLKQSHSFL
+477 ETINVNLKQSHSFL

-534 TIPFLSYFLPGKVD
+534 TIPFLSYFMPGKVD
-548 DDNSSYQVFLR
+548 DDNASYQVFLR
-559 FNFGFDKD
+559 FRFESAQNSQKNQANIV
-567 KAKAKQELKSKASL
+567 KLENTKQIIDTNSELKGIKGASNTDIDIL
-581 TKATK
+581 N
-586 PTLEIKEFEEVKESK
+586 KEDEKLAN
-601 EIDDVDQMIDEL
+601 EL
-613 LNADIEA
+613 LAN
-620 LEELNQ
+620 
-626 EVKAVDVEFEVVDVK
+626 
-641 NIKPPK
+641 

>member
-9 PGHGKNIYALTFLEK
+9 PGHGKNIYALTFLEQQ
-24 EGFINYDKETKTFSS
+24 EFINYDKETRTFSS

-65 LDELPTDQEH
+65 LDDLPTDQEN
-75 DNTSKFPDN
+75 DNNSKFPDN
-84 SVVVIDEAHRYSPK
+84 SVIVIDEAHRYSPK

-117 YGFDFIFITQSQ
+117 FGFDFIFITQSQ

-165 SENKQPVKQSSKP
+165 TENKQPVKQSSKP

-202 KKYYVFIGLFV
+202 KKYYVFIVLFII
-213 LFIGFVISKGI
+213 FIGFVISKGI
-224 YVYDAFSSGDM
+224 YVIDAFSSGDAL
-235 MNFGKS
+235 NFGKEL
-241 MQSEL
+241 QSEL
-246 LNSSGSATTSA
+246 VPDKQQPVLTNEQRRERAAT
-257 SNNQAGTNAGSS
+257 
-269 TVDNRLRSRGS
+269 RLQ
-280 KPYFYLFKNQ
+280 KPYFYIFKNQ
-290 AKFKDQGMVLSTIA
+290 KKFENQGMILSTIA

-309 NKTSIF
+309 NKTSVF
-315 CYCNKQQIEILDNLV
+315 CYCNKQQIEILDNLM

-362 QDDYFSISPSPALIP
+362 QNDFFSISPSTALIP
-377 NLLLLDYLKTD
+377 NLLLLDYLKSD

-400 VEVGQ
+400 VEVGE
-405 SFSSNFVTKYPII
+405 SFSSNFVTKYPVI

-431 LESDNLVKPTSSS
+431 LKSDDLVKSKSK
-444 TSKQQPSDR
+444 SKQQPSDR

-468 KVDTQYVDD
+468 KVATQYVDD
-477 KTIIVNLKQSHSFL
+477 ETIIVNLKQSHSFL

-559 FNFGFDKD
+559 FNFGFKD
-567 KAKAKQELKSKASL
+567 SKTPKPKKIIIPKVEVKDNEVIDLLAIDFDNNLAIESIEELELAVSDELKELDALDLK
-581 TKATK
+581 
-586 PTLEIKEFEEVKESK
+586 LET
-601 EIDDVDQMIDEL
+601 VD
-613 LNADIEA
+613 N
-620 LEELNQ
+620 
-626 EVKAVDVEFEVVDVK
+626 
-641 NIKPPK
+641 

>member
-9 PGHGKNIYALTFLEK
+9 PGHGKNIYALTFLEQQ
-24 EGFINYDKETKTFSS
+24 EFINYDKETKTFGS

-65 LDELPTDQEH
+65 LDDLPTDQEN
-75 DNTSKFPDN
+75 DNNSKFPDN
-84 SVVVIDEAHRYSPK
+84 SVIVIDEAHRYSPK

-202 KKYYVFIGLFV
+202 KKYYIFIALFII
-213 LFIGFVISKGI
+213 FIGFVISKGI
-224 YVYDAFSSGDM
+224 YVIDAFSSGDAL
-235 MNFGKS
+235 NFGKEL
-241 MQSEL
+241 QSEL
-246 LNSSGSATTSA
+246 VPDKQQPEL
-257 SNNQAGTNAGSS
+257 TNEQRRERAA
-269 TVDNRLRSRGS
+269 NRLQ
-280 KPYFYLFKNQ
+280 KPYFYIFKNQ
-290 AKFKDQGMVLSTIA
+290 KKFENQGVILSTIA

-315 CYCNKQQIEILDNLV
+315 CYCNKQQIEIIDNLM

-362 QDDYFSISPSPALIP
+362 QNDYFSISPSTALIP
-377 NLLLLDYLKTD
+377 NLLLLDYLKSD

-400 VEVGQ
+400 VEVGE
-405 SFSSNFVTKYPII
+405 SFSSNFVTKYPVI

-431 LESDNLVKPTSSS
+431 LKSDNLTKPSSKQTSK
-444 TSKQQPSDR
+444 SKQQPSDR
-453 VVGEKISYNNVGFEF
+453 IVGEKISYNNVGFEF
-468 KVDTQYVDD
+468 KVATQYVDD
-477 KTIIVNLKQSHSFL
+477 ETINVNLKQSHSFL

-534 TIPFLSYFLPGKVD
+534 TIPFLSYFMPGKVD
-548 DDNSSYQVFLR
+548 DDNASYQVFLR
-559 FNFGFDKD
+559 FRFESAQNSQKNQANIV
-567 KAKAKQELKSKASL
+567 KLENTKQIIDTNSELKGIKGASNTDIDIL
-581 TKATK
+581 N
-586 PTLEIKEFEEVKESK
+586 KEDEKLAN
-601 EIDDVDQMIDEL
+601 EL
-613 LNADIEA
+613 LAN
-620 LEELNQ
+620 
-626 EVKAVDVEFEVVDVK
+626 
-641 NIKPPK
+641 

>member
-50 DGINI
+50 DGISI

-65 LDELPTDQEH
+65 LDNLPTDQEH

-84 SVVVIDEAHRYSPK
+84 SVIVIDEAHRYSPK

-202 KKYYVFIGLFV
+202 KKYYVFIALFV
-213 LFIGFVISKGI
+213 TFIGFVISKGI
-224 YVYDAFSSGDM
+224 YVIDAFSSGDAL
-235 MNFGKS
+235 NFGKEL
-241 MQSEL
+241 QSEL
-246 LNSSGSATTSA
+246 VPDKQQPVL
-257 SNNQAGTNAGSS
+257 TNEQRRERAA
-269 TVDNRLRSRGS
+269 NRLQ
-280 KPYFYLFKNQ
+280 KPYFYIFKNQ
-290 AKFKDQGMVLSTIA
+290 AKFKDQGVVLSTIA
-304 PNIVM
+304 PSIVM

-405 SFSSNFVTKYPII
+405 SFSSNFVTKYPVI

-431 LESDNLVKPTSSS
+431 LESDNLVKSTSSS

-468 KVDTQYVDD
+468 KVATQYVDD
-477 KTIIVNLKQSHSFL
+477 QTIIVNLNQSHSFL

-559 FNFGFDKD
+559 FNFGFKD
-567 KAKAKQELKSKASL
+567 SK
-581 TKATK
+581 TPK
-586 PTLEIKEFEEVKESK
+586 PKKI
-601 EIDDVDQMIDEL
+601 
-613 LNADIEA
+613 
-620 LEELNQ
+620 
-626 EVKAVDVEFEVVDVK
+626 
-641 NIKPPK
+641 IKPSVKMKDNGVIDLLSPDFNLNDDLAIESIEDLELDTLDLKLETVDK

>member
-9 PGHGKNIYALTFLEK
+9 PGHGKNIYALTFLEQQ
-24 EGFINYDKETKTFSS
+24 EFINYDKETKTFSS

-65 LDELPTDQEH
+65 LDDLPTDQEN
-75 DNTSKFPDN
+75 DNNSKFPDN
-84 SVVVIDEAHRYSPK
+84 SVIVIDEAHRYSPK

-202 KKYYVFIGLFV
+202 KKYYIFIALFII
-213 LFIGFVISKGI
+213 FIGFVISKGI
-224 YVYDAFSSGDM
+224 YVIDAFSSGDAL
-235 MNFGKS
+235 NFGKEL
-241 MQSEL
+241 QSEL
-246 LNSSGSATTSA
+246 VPDKQQPEL
-257 SNNQAGTNAGSS
+257 TNEQRRERAA
-269 TVDNRLRSRGS
+269 NRLQ
-280 KPYFYLFKNQ
+280 KPYFYIFKNQ
-290 AKFKDQGMVLSTIA
+290 KKFENQGVILSTIA

-315 CYCNKQQIEILDNLV
+315 CYCNKQQIEIIDNLM

-362 QDDYFSISPSPALIP
+362 QNDYFSISPSTALIP
-377 NLLLLDYLKTD
+377 NLLLLDYLKSD

-400 VEVGQ
+400 VEVGE
-405 SFSSNFVTKYPII
+405 SFSSNFVTKYPVI

-431 LESDNLVKPTSSS
+431 LKSDNLTKPSSKQTSK
-444 TSKQQPSDR
+444 SKQQPSDR
-453 VVGEKISYNNVGFEF
+453 IVGEKISYNNVGFEF
-468 KVDTQYVDD
+468 KVATQYVDD
-477 KTIIVNLKQSHSFL
+477 ETINVNLKQSHSFL

-534 TIPFLSYFLPGKVD
+534 TIPFLSYFMPGKVD
-548 DDNSSYQVFLR
+548 DDNASYQVFLR
-559 FNFGFDKD
+559 FRFESAQNSQKNQANIV
-567 KAKAKQELKSKASL
+567 KLENTKQIIDTNSELKGIKGASNTDIDIL
-581 TKATK
+581 N
-586 PTLEIKEFEEVKESK
+586 KEDEKLAN
-601 EIDDVDQMIDEL
+601 EL
-613 LNADIEA
+613 LAN
-620 LEELNQ
+620 
-626 EVKAVDVEFEVVDVK
+626 
-641 NIKPPK
+641 

>member
-24 EGFINYDKETKTFSS
+24 EGFINYDKESKTFSS

-50 DGINI
+50 DSINI
-55 VDSTTAKYED
+55 VDATTAKYED
-65 LDELPTDQEH
+65 LDKLPEDQESE
-75 DNTSKFPDN
+75 NRSKFPDN
-84 SVVVIDEAHRYSPK
+84 SVIVIDEAHRYSPR
-98 STNKE
+98 SSNRS
-103 GFTSFVSFLKIHRH
+103 GFTGFVSFLKIHRH
-117 YGFDFIFITQSQ
+117 FGFDFIFITQSQ

-202 KKYYVFIGLFV
+202 KKYYAFIVLFII
-213 LFIGFVISKGI
+213 FIGFVISKGI
-224 YVYDAFSSGDM
+224 YVIDAFSSGDAL
-235 MNFGKS
+235 NFGKEL
-241 MQSEL
+241 QSEL
-246 LNSSGSATTSA
+246 VPDKQPTLSNEQRRERSA
-257 SNNQAGTNAGSS
+257 
-269 TVDNRLRSRGS
+269 NRLQ
-280 KPYFYLFKNQ
+280 KPYFYIFKNQ
-290 AKFKDQGMVLSTIA
+290 KKFENQGVILSTIA

-315 CYCNKQQIEILDNLV
+315 CYCNKQQIEILDNLM

-362 QDDYFSISPSPALIP
+362 QNDYFSISPSAALIP

-400 VEVGQ
+400 VEVGE
-405 SFSSNFVTKYPII
+405 SFSSNFVTKYPVI

-431 LESDNLVKPTSSS
+431 LKSDNLVKSTA

-468 KVDTQYVDD
+468 KVATQYVDD
-477 KTIIVNLKQSHSFL
+477 QTIIVNLKQSHSFL

-559 FNFGFDKD
+559 FNFEFD
-567 KAKAKQELKSKASL
+567 KAKLKSKPK
-581 TKATK
+581 TIKAIK
-586 PTLEIKEFEEVKESK
+586 PILEIKEIEEAKETSNI
-601 EIDDVDQMIDEL
+601 EQTIDEL
-613 LNADIEA
+613 LAADIEA

-626 EVKAVDVEFEVVDVK
+626 EVDQELSDEIKVLDVKLEVVDIE
-641 NIKPPK
+641 NIKQPK

>member
-1 MIHLITGR
+1 VLLTGR
-9 PGHGKNIYALTFLEK
+9 PGHGKNIYALTFLEQQ
-24 EGFINYDKETKTFSS
+24 EFINYDKETKTFSS

-65 LDELPTDQEH
+65 LDDLPTDQEN

-84 SVVVIDEAHRYSPK
+84 SVIVIDEAHRYSPK

-202 KKYYVFIGLFV
+202 KKYYVFIAMFI
-213 LFIGFVISKGI
+213 LFIGFIISKGI

-246 LNSSGSATTSA
+246 LGSD
-257 SNNQAGTNAGSS
+257 TNANSKTNNS
-269 TVDNRLRSRGS
+269 NLSNSNTSLTADNRPVRSSNLVR
-280 KPYFYLFKNQ
+280 PYFYLFKNEQ
-290 AKFKDQGMVLSTIA
+290 KFKSSSSIFSAISPTV
-304 PNIVM
+304 VM
-309 NKTSIF
+309 NEESIF
-315 CYCNKQQIEILDNLV
+315 CYCTIKEIEIIDNIV
-330 RLIDTSN
+330 RLMDTSN

-349 KKDYMDF
+349 KKDYLDF
-356 SLKYTF
+356 SLKYSF
-362 QDDYFSISPSPALIP
+362 ENEFFRISPSTALIS
-377 NLLLLDYLKTD
+377 NVLLLDYLRSD
-388 YKTLTKINSTAL
+388 YQTLTKINSSAL
-400 VEVGQ
+400 VEVGK

-431 LESDNLVKPTSSS
+431 LKADQQN
-444 TSKQQPSDR
+444 KQQPSDR
-453 VVGEKISYNNVGFEF
+453 IVGEKVSFNDVGFKF
-468 KVDTQYVDD
+468 KIDTKFVDRQTVSI
-477 KTIIVNLKQSHSFL
+477 KLNQSHSFL

-502 KRDFKTQF
+502 KRDFKSQF
-510 LLKSGQLVPLFNLS
+510 LLTDGQLVPLFNLS
-524 TLLNSRSKKE
+524 SLLNSKSNKE

-559 FNFGFDKD
+559 FRFEDVQKSQKNQSDIVKLENI
-567 KAKAKQELKSKASL
+567 KQTINTDSELKDIKG
-581 TKATK
+581 TTDTDID
-586 PTLEIKEFEEVKESK
+586 TLDKEDEKLAN
-601 EIDDVDQMIDEL
+601 EL
-613 LNADIEA
+613 LAN
-620 LEELNQ
+620 
-626 EVKAVDVEFEVVDVK
+626 
-641 NIKPPK
+641 

>member
-1 MIHLITGR
+1 MGLLNTQQVLLVLLTGR
-9 PGHGKNIYALTFLEK
+9 PGHGKNIYALTFLEQQ
-24 EGFINYDKETKTFSS
+24 EFINYDKETKTFSS

-65 LDELPTDQEH
+65 LDDLPTDQEN

-84 SVVVIDEAHRYSPK
+84 SVIVIDEAHRYSPK

-165 SENKQPVKQSSKP
+165 TENKQPVKQSSKP

-202 KKYYVFIGLFV
+202 KKYYVFIVLFII
-213 LFIGFVISKGI
+213 FIGFVISKGI
-224 YVYDAFSSGDM
+224 YVIDAFSSGDAL
-235 MNFGKS
+235 NFGKEL
-241 MQSEL
+241 QSEL
-246 LNSSGSATTSA
+246 VPDKQQPVLTNEQRRERAAT
-257 SNNQAGTNAGSS
+257 
-269 TVDNRLRSRGS
+269 RLQ
-280 KPYFYLFKNQ
+280 KPYFYIFKNQ
-290 AKFKDQGMVLSTIA
+290 KKFQNQGMILSTIA

-309 NKTSIF
+309 NKTSVF
-315 CYCNKQQIEILDNLV
+315 CYCNKQQIEILDNLM

-362 QDDYFSISPSPALIP
+362 QNDFFSISPSTALIP
-377 NLLLLDYLKTD
+377 NLLLLDYLKSD

-400 VEVGQ
+400 VEVGE
-405 SFSSNFVTKYPII
+405 SFSSNFVTKYPVI

-431 LESDNLVKPTSSS
+431 LKSDDLVKSKSK
-444 TSKQQPSDR
+444 SKQQPSDR

-468 KVDTQYVDD
+468 KVATQYVDD
-477 KTIIVNLKQSHSFL
+477 ETIIVNLKQSHSFL

-559 FNFGFDKD
+559 FNFGFKD
-567 KAKAKQELKSKASL
+567 SKTPKPKKIIIPKVEVKDNEVIDLLAIDFDNNLAIESIEELELAVSDELKELDALDLK
-581 TKATK
+581 
-586 PTLEIKEFEEVKESK
+586 LET
-601 EIDDVDQMIDEL
+601 VD
-613 LNADIEA
+613 N
-620 LEELNQ
+620 
-626 EVKAVDVEFEVVDVK
+626 
-641 NIKPPK
+641 